1 MEQNDLVGRQ
11 TERVEIMKNQLETW
25 QRSVIRSLKFSDYQ

>member
-25 QRSVIRSLKFSDYQ
+25 QRSVFRSLKFSDYQ